1 MLMMLKAWLL
11 SDMPLADFN
20 LTPQYVHDIIKNHKE
35 VTFCHDGQRY
45 TYTHHQITNKIQQEC
60 PTCCRLRQ
68 ELYILR
74 HKHKI
79 VPDVKQLLRSFIESE
94 YVETEKRQYSRL
106 QLYDEARVFLRK
118 FNIDLTRELKFFLI
132 HGVVKDT
139 SKQYRRLKLRRVD
152 YGR

>member
-1 MLMMLKAWLL
+1 M
-11 SDMPLADFN
+11 
-20 LTPQYVHDIIKNHKE
+20 
-35 VTFCHDGQRY
+35 
-45 TYTHHQITNKIQQEC
+45 
-60 PTCCRLRQ
+60 
-68 ELYILR
+68 YILR

-79 VPDVKQLLRSFIESE
+79 VPDVKELLRSFIESK

-118 FNIDLTRELKFFLI
+118 FNIDLTRELKSFLI